1 MFVYVFITFRI
12 LEFGIPEFWLGLKI
26 SISKTFKYSKFE
38 IFYPVKAIE
47 KKSSISKYFYFRK
60 YWSNQYLNEN
70 MESLEMVVD
79 KQTNRQTN
87 TQVNKTADG

>member
-26 SISKTFKYSKFE
+26 SIFKTFKYSNFE

-60 YWSNQYLNEN
+60 YWSKQYLNKIYGKYRN
-70 MESLEMVVD
+70 VAD
-79 KQTNRQTN
+79 KQTDKQL
-87 TQVNKTADG
+87 NKAQGEL